1 MSMAVWVRPPL
12 YDFGDFGF
20 MPARGKNDNVSVHVS
35 IGPSVSRPVGLNS
48 GQAKALPE

>member
-35 IGPSVSRPVGLNS
+35 MCPLVLRLVGLS
-48 GQAKALPE
+48 A